1 MSRPNYGDCRPG
13 RVCCVAIESLIMDG
27 PDTDKKQGS
36 PPHLA
41 GKKSQLIYT
50 PEHLSQLDY
59 QRDLGDPGEFPY
71 TRGVYPDMY
80 QGKLWTMRQ
89 FSGYGCA
96 EETNRRCKFLLEQG
110 QTGLSIAF
118 DLPTLMGV
126 DSDDPLSEGEVGICG
141 VAVDSLQDM
150 EIVFEGI
157 RLDQVTTSMTV
168 NAPAAVLLAMYVAI
182 ADKQGVD
189 RAKIRGT
196 VQNDILKE
204 FIAQKE
210 WIYPPQP
217 SMRLVVDSIEFC
229 TKHLPA
235 YNSISISGY
244 HIREAG
250 STALQELAF
259 TLRDGIEYV
268 EACLRTGMAVDAFAP
283 RFSFFFDSHN
293 DFFEEIAKF
302 RAARRLWAHVM
313 RDRFGAKKEQ
323 SWMCRFHT
331 HTSGYSLT
339 AKQPANNVV
348 RTTMQA
354 LAAVLGGT
362 NSLHTNSRD
371 EALALPTEEA
381 AQIALRT
388 QQILTH
394 ESGVPDTAD
403 PLGGS
408 YFVETLTNQLEKGA
422 WEYFD
427 KIDAMG
433 GMIEAIDKGFPQKE
447 IQESSYRFQ
456 KAVESKEEIIIGVN
470 ECVSDDAQPIK
481 TQHISPEL
489 REHQVKRLQKLRA
502 GRDSQAVNQTLSE
515 LKEAAQSDQNLM
527 PLLIDCVKEYATLG
541 EICDTLKEIF
551 GTYQEPSF

>member
-1 MSRPNYGDCRPG
+1 
-13 RVCCVAIESLIMDG
+13 MDG
-27 PDTDKKQGS
+27 ADTDKANKKTVRDHRS
-36 PPHLA
+36 PSNLT
-41 GKKSQLIYT
+41 GKKAQPVYT
-50 PEHLSQLDY
+50 PEHLSKLDY

-71 TRGVYPDMY
+71 TRGVYPNMY
-80 QGKLWTMRQ
+80 RGKLWTMRQ
-89 FSGYGCA
+89 FSGYGSA
-96 EETNRRCKFLLEQG
+96 EETNHRCKFLLEQG

-118 DLPTLMGV
+118 DLPTLMGI
-126 DSDDPLSEGEVGICG
+126 DSDDPLSEGEVGKCG
-141 VAVDSLQDM
+141 VAIDSLEDM
-150 EIVFEGI
+150 EILFEGI

-168 NAPAAVLLAMYVAI
+168 NAPAAILLAMYVAV

-196 VQNDILKE
+196 AQNDILKE

-229 TKHLPA
+229 TRHLPA

-268 EACLRTGMAVDAFAP
+268 EACLAAGMIVDDFAP
-283 RFSFFFDSHN
+283 RLSFFFDSHN
-293 DFFEEIAKF
+293 NFFEEIAKF

-339 AKQPANNVV
+339 AQQPANNVV
-348 RTTMQA
+348 RTTFQA

-362 NSLHTNSRD
+362 NSLHTSSRD

-381 AQIALRT
+381 ARIALRT
-388 QQILTH
+388 QQILAH

-408 YFVETLTNQLEKGA
+408 YFVETLTSQLEEGA
-422 WEYFD
+422 WGYFV

-433 GMIEAIDKGFPQKE
+433 GMIQAIEKGFPQKE
-447 IQESSYRFQ
+447 IQEASYRHQ
-456 KAVESKEEIIIGVN
+456 KAVESKEEIVVGVN
-470 ECVSDDAQPIK
+470 ECVGDDTPLRIK
-481 TQHISPEL
+481 TLHIGPAL
-489 REHQVKRLQKLRA
+489 REHQVQRLQTLRQQ
-502 GRDSQAVNQTLSE
+502 RNHQAVKQTLSE
-515 LKEAAQSDQNLM
+515 LKGAAQSDQNLM
-527 PLLIDCVKEYATLG
+527 PFLIRCVKEYATLG

-551 GTYQEPSF
+551 GAYQEPDF